1 MIVDIKYY
9 LFIQNICSV
18 DVKKVKPFD
27 LEKEVTYSID
37 QYRSRS
43 IFSAGK
49 WRKTQKGLTSVDF
62 KLKKDG
68 TIPERITLAGFEDT
82 ITEKEWKL
90 FEFYE
95 MLFNDHGIKYKIDRV
110 ENTLTAT
117 GDIQDFLIIAGVF
130 EPKTHHSFLY
140 PIKLKLVG
148 IY

>member
-18 DVKKVKPFD
+18 DVKKVKPID
-27 LEKEVTYSID
+27 LQEGVTYTID

-49 WRKTQKGLTSVDF
+49 WRKTQKSLSSVDF
-62 KLKKDG
+62 KLNKDG
-68 TIPERITLAGFEDT
+68 TIPKRITVEGFEDT
-82 ITEKEWKL
+82 ITEINWKL

-95 MLFNDHGIKYKIDRV
+95 ILFNDHGIKYVIDRV
-110 ENTLTAT
+110 ENTLKAT

-140 PIKLKLVG
+140 PIKLKIEG

>member
-9 LFIQNICSV
+9 LLIQNICSV
-18 DVKKVKPFD
+18 DVTKVKPCQ
-27 LEKEVTYSID
+27 LEKEVTYTIQ

-43 IFSAGK
+43 IFSDGR
-49 WRKTQKGLTSVDF
+49 WRKTQKGLSSVDF

-68 TIPERITLAGFEDT
+68 TVPKRITLEGFENT
-82 ITEKEWKL
+82 ITEKKWKL
-90 FEFYE
+90 FDFYE
-95 MLFNDHGIKYKIDRV
+95 MLFNDHGIKYEIDRV